1 MNDTPDHT
9 RTSSPQPDLTGTT
22 LGRLR
27 VVARLGAG
35 GMGEVW
41 RAEDPKLRRTVAIK
55 RVSISGSGGPGE
67 AARLLREGQR
77 LSALNHPNIAS
88 VYDVLEQDN
97 EIFLVMEY
105 VEGQTLRQRLSQ
117 PININQFFDIA
128 IQCADALT
136 AAHERGILHSDIKP
150 ENVML
155 TESGQVKLV
164 DFGVARRLA
173 ALGAS
178 DGAGTLTLSTSGAVG
193 GTPTYMAPEVLLGS
207 LPDFRADIFS
217 LGVVLYE
224 MLGGRHPFLASTP
237 TAIAMQ
243 IVQQEAT
250 PLDKVSRSVPP
261 PLALIVAKALE
272 KKPDER
278 YQSPRELAADLR
290 AVRFGARPQISAA
303 RSFLGQQ
310 NWKVSLFGGL
320 AAAVL
325 LVALFVVR
333 HREQIFHG
341 SPSAAS
347 PAIKTRPSVAVL
359 GFKNLTDRADKA
371 WLSTALAEMLSAELA
386 SGGQL
391 RLVSGEQ
398 VARASKD
405 VPWSLTDTPKDS
417 LPRLRANLD
426 TDYVTTGS
434 YAVVGEGDKSQIRLD
449 FRLEE
454 TTAGDTVAEEAVSGG
469 EADLF
474 ELVSQIGARMREHLG
489 AGQVTSAQAI
499 QVRASLPADPKAA
512 RLYSEGLNKLRAFE
526 TLAARDLLTQAVE
539 ADPQSPQPH
548 AALRGALLELG
559 YDNKAKDEAQRAFQ
573 LSSNLSNEE
582 RLWMEAQYRD
592 LNNESAK
599 AIQIVRTLADLY
611 PDSLA
616 YGLRLAS
623 LQDSGGD
630 PKGAFATLEGLR
642 KLPPPEGDDPRID
655 LAEATAVEAL
665 GDFKREQEIS
675 AAAIKKGESRGIR
688 LVVAQ
693 ANLYESTAFH
703 QLGDA
708 DRATAALAQAKVLFA
723 AGGDLKHSG
732 MTLVWSAEFLKAAGD
747 LAGAR
752 KQAEEALVVFHQIG
766 NPLYAGQAL
775 NEIGNIL
782 VNEGKLVEAKD
793 YYAQA
798 LHNYRESGYK
808 VTIGDELGNL
818 GEVLERLA
826 DFAGAQ
832 KDLEEAARIFDEGGD
847 KDSAGITEIKLGD
860 VLEEEG
866 DLPGSRTH
874 FERAVQLETET
885 GHKSA
890 KAAALYALADVLIEE
905 DDLKQASEKSD
916 QALAMRRDLKRAL
929 SLAGSLVQAAEI
941 SLEEGK
947 PADSEKFAGDAL
959 HQLEGTSFP
968 ARSAEAQSIMAL
980 ALLAENKQSEAQS
993 AAQQATTFA
1002 AKASDINPKYDAALA
1017 AAHVDLA
1024 EKKFAEARK
1033 RLALILSKPSK
1044 AVSVPY
1050 WFEARLTL
1058 GEIGLKSGQTAA
1070 AHAQL
1075 TALEKE
1081 AREKNFL
1088 LIARKAETLLA
1099 PSPH

>member
-1 MNDTPDHT
+1 MNDTPDLT
-9 RTSSPQPDLTGTT
+9 RTSVPQPDLTGTI

-27 VVARLGAG
+27 VTARLGAG

-55 RVSISGSGGPGE
+55 RVSTRGKGGPDE

-88 VYDVLEQDN
+88 VYDVLEQDG
-97 EIFLVMEY
+97 EIFLVMEF
-105 VEGQTLRQRLSQ
+105 VEGQTLRQRLDQ
-117 PININQFFDIA
+117 PISINQFFDIA

-155 TESGQVKLV
+155 AESGQVKLL
-164 DFGVARRLA
+164 DFGVARRVA
-173 ALGAS
+173 VVGAN
-178 DGAGTLTLSTSGAVG
+178 DGTGTQTLSTFATVG

-207 LPDFRADIFS
+207 LPDFRADVFS

-224 MLGGRHPFLASTP
+224 MLGGRHPFLGSTA

-250 PLDKVSRSVPP
+250 PLDKLSRSVPP
-261 PLALIVAKALE
+261 PLALIVAKALQ
-272 KKPDER
+272 KKPDKR

-290 AVRFGARPQISAA
+290 AVRFGSRPQISTS

-320 AAAVL
+320 AAALVL
-325 LVALFVVR
+325 TAVFVVR

-341 SPSAAS
+341 SRSAAP
-347 PAIKTRPSVAVL
+347 PAVKTRPSVAVL
-359 GFKNLTDRADKA
+359 GFKNLTERADKA

-391 RLVSGEQ
+391 RLISGEQ
-398 VARASKD
+398 IARASKD

-417 LPRLRANLD
+417 VPRLRANLD

-449 FRLEE
+449 FRLED
-454 TTAGDTVAEEAVSGG
+454 TTAGDTVEEEAASGS

-474 ELVSQIGARMREHLG
+474 ELVSQIGTRLREHLG
-489 AGQVTSAQAI
+489 AGQVTSAQAN

-539 ADPQSPQPH
+539 ADPQSPQSH
-548 AALRGALLELG
+548 AALSGALLELG

-573 LSSNLSNEE
+573 LSTNLSNEE

-592 LNNESAK
+592 LNNENAK

-623 LQDSGGD
+623 LQDTGGD

-642 KLPPPEGDDPRID
+642 KLPSPEGDDPRID

-675 AAAIKKGESRGIR
+675 AAAIKKGEARGIR

-708 DRATAALAQAKVLFA
+708 DQASAALDKAKVLFA

-732 MTLVWSAEFLKAAGD
+732 MTLVWSAEFLKAKGD

-782 VNEGKLVEAKD
+782 AEQGKLVEAKD
-793 YYAQA
+793 YYEQA
-798 LHNYRESGYK
+798 LHNYREAGYK
-808 VTIGDELGNL
+808 VTIGDELANL

-826 DFAGAQ
+826 DFAGAR
-832 KDLEEAARIFDEGGD
+832 KDMEEAVQIFDEGGD
-847 KDSAGITEIKLGD
+847 KDSTGIGEIKLGD

-866 DLPGSRTH
+866 DLPGARTH

-890 KAAALYALADVLIEE
+890 LAAALYALADVLIEE
-905 DDLKQASEKSD
+905 DDLKLAGEKSD
-916 QALAMRRDLKRAL
+916 QALAIRRDLKRPLPL
-929 SLAGSLVQAAEI
+929 SGSLLQAAEI

-947 PADSEKFAGDAL
+947 AADSEKFAGDAL

-968 ARSAEAQSIMAL
+968 ARSAEVHSLMAL
-980 ALLAENKQSEAQS
+980 ALLAQDKQSEARD

-1002 AKASDINPKYDAALA
+1002 AKASDRNPKYDAALA

-1024 EKKFAEARK
+1024 AKQFAESRK
-1033 RLALILSKPSK
+1033 QLAPILSQPSK
-1044 AVSVPY
+1044 AVSAPY
-1050 WFEARLTL
+1050 WLEAHLTL
-1058 GEIGLKSGQTAA
+1058 GEIGLKSGQAATART
-1070 AHAQL
+1070 QL
-1075 TALEKE
+1075 ASLEKE
-1081 AREKNFL
+1081 ARDKKFL
-1088 LIARKAETLLA
+1088 RIARKAEELLA
-1099 PSPH
+1099 PAPH